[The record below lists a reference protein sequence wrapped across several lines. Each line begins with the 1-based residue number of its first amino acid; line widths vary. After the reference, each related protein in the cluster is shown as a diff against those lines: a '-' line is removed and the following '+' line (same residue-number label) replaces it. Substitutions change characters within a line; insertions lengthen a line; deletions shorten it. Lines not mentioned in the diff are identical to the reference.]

1 MDAAEGELAVK
12 MIGSREPAGTNFQE
26 ECGQHLNAHK
36 ALRPNAGSSRWWF
49 FYFSNQLGLAE
60 LSAMPKSKS
69 ITGPMNTQPVGSTST
84 MPTPMKPAIGS
95 SHQGAKPEQKSAR
108 TEAVRIAKAKLSR
121 RNSLSMQ
128 REALRGNLS
137 DN

>member
-1 MDAAEGELAVK
+1 MERSLVAWLFD
-12 MIGSREPAGTNFQE
+12 
-26 ECGQHLNAHK
+26 
-36 ALRPNAGSSRWWF
+36 
-49 FYFSNQLGLAE
+49 FSNQPGLAE
-60 LSAMPKSKS
+60 LSTMPKSKS
-69 ITGPMNTQPVGSTST
+69 IIGPMKTQPVGSTST

-95 SHQGAKPEQKSAR
+95 SHQDAKPKRKSAR
-108 TEAVRIAKAKLSR
+108 TEAIRIAKAKLSR